1 MRAPEA
7 APRLVLASASPR
19 RLDLLRQIGIEPD
32 AVDPAHADESP
43 RPRELPSQHARR
55 LALEKLQQVAPR
67 HAGAFVLAADTVVA
81 RGRRILGKAEDEA
94 TARACLRLLSGC
106 RHRVHGGVA
115 IADPRGAVRVRLVT
129 TIVAFKRLTADEI
142 DRYIASE
149 EWRGKAGGYAIQ
161 GRAAAF
167 VKFLSGSYSNVVGLP
182 LYETAALLEGA
193 GYRPALVPP

>member
-1 MRAPEA
+1 
-7 APRLVLASASPR
+7 
-19 RLDLLRQIGIEPD
+19 
-32 AVDPAHADESP
+32 
-43 RPRELPSQHARR
+43 
-55 LALEKLQQVAPR
+55 
-67 HAGAFVLAADTVVA
+67 
-81 RGRRILGKAEDEA
+81 
-94 TARACLRLLSGC
+94 
-106 RHRVHGGVA
+106 VHGGVA